1 MIVPIVL
8 VVIALVIAAYVIGL
22 YNSLQTIKTQ
32 IKASIQEIGNQLK
45 RQASLIPNLESS
57 VKGYMKHEGK
67 VFQMLTDARKSIAKA
82 SESGTAKDISQAID
96 KLGSLTPAI
105 NIAIEDNPEIKADAT
120 VTKFMSELTDTADK
134 MMYARRSL
142 IDLTQEYN
150 AKIVT
155 FPSNIVANMFGFKE
169 EHGLGVA
176 LSGSHVEV
184 SADEM
189 KDPKVDLQS

>member
-1 MIVPIVL
+1 MIP
-8 VVIALVIAAYVIGL
+8 VVILAVIAFAIIAYVIGL

-45 RQASLIPNLESS
+45 RQASLIPNLEAS
-57 VKGYMKHEGK
+57 VKGYMKHEKG
-67 VFQMLTDARKSIAKA
+67 VFEMLTDARKSIAKA
-82 SESGTAKDISQAID
+82 ADSGSAKDISSAID
-96 KLGSLTPAI
+96 KLNTLTPAI
-105 NIAIEDNPEIKADAT
+105 SIAIEDNPEIKADAS

-150 AKIVT
+150 AKLVT

-184 SADEM
+184 SEDEM
-189 KDPKVDLQS
+189 KDVKVDLQS